1 LGDVTAQIFT
11 EEGREMMR
19 QDPLR
24 LERLEALLAECQ
36 NEWEQLAALEAF
48 LEEQIDFPFRAVA
61 DVPPEQGSYG
71 IDAGDRVLV
80 LGLIETDK
88 RWGVMVRVRK
98 GKRFFRC
105 PLFRLLPKNL
115 SAVQKEAVNDYRA
128 WFRTVGLPE
137 IVESDEESL

>member
-1 LGDVTAQIFT
+1 MA
-11 EEGREMMR
+11 

-24 LERLEALLAECQ
+24 LERLETLLIECQ
-36 NEWEQLAALEAF
+36 NEWDQLAVLEAF
-48 LEEQIDFPFRAVA
+48 LEEQLDFPFRAVC
-61 DVPPEQGSYG
+61 DVPPEQGSLG
-71 IDAGDRVLV
+71 LDAGDRVMV
-80 LGLIETDK
+80 VGLLEADK
-88 RWGVMVRVRK
+88 QWGIMMRVRK

-137 IVESDEESL
+137 IVELDE

>member
-1 LGDVTAQIFT
+1 
-11 EEGREMMR
+11 MMQ

-24 LERLEALLAECQ
+24 LERLEALIGDCQ
-36 NEWEQLAALEAF
+36 NEWEQLTALEAF
-48 LEEQIDFPFRAVA
+48 LEEQLDYPFRAVC

-71 IDAGDRVLV
+71 IDTGDRVMV
-80 LGLIETDK
+80 LGLLEADK
-88 RWGVMVRVRK
+88 QWGVMVRVRK

-115 SAVQKEAVNDYRA
+115 PAVQKEAVNDYRA

-137 IVESDEESL
+137 IVELDE

>member
-1 LGDVTAQIFT
+1 
-11 EEGREMMR
+11 MR

-24 LERLEALLAECQ
+24 LERLEALLSDCQ
-36 NEWEQLAALEAF
+36 NEWEQLTALEAF
-48 LEEQIDFPFRAVA
+48 LEEHLNFPFRAVC

-71 IDAGDRVLV
+71 IVAGDRVMV
-80 LGLIETDK
+80 LGLLEADQ

-105 PLFRLLPKNL
+105 PLSRLLPKQL
-115 SAVQKEAVNDYRA
+115 PALQKEAVNDYRA

-137 IVESDEESL
+137 IVELDE

>member
-1 LGDVTAQIFT
+1 
-11 EEGREMMR
+11 MR

-24 LERLEALLAECQ
+24 LERLEALLGECQ
-36 NEWEQLAALEAF
+36 NEWEQLTVLEAF
-48 LEEQIDFPFRAVA
+48 LEEQLDFPFR
-61 DVPPEQGSYG
+61 EQGSYG
-71 IDAGDRVLV
+71 IDTGDRVMV
-80 LGLIETDK
+80 LGLLEADK

-115 SAVQKEAVNDYRA
+115 PATQQEAVNDYRA

-137 IVESDEESL
+137 VMESDE

>member
-1 LGDVTAQIFT
+1 
-11 EEGREMMR
+11 MR

-24 LERLEALLAECQ
+24 LERLEALLGDCQ
-36 NEWEQLAALEAF
+36 NEWEQLTVLETF
-48 LEEQIDFPFRAVA
+48 LEEQLDFPFRAVS

-71 IDAGDRVLV
+71 IAVGDRVMV
-80 LGLIETDK
+80 LGLLEADE

-115 SAVQKEAVNDYRA
+115 PAFQKEAVSDYRS
-128 WFRTVGLPE
+128 WFRTVGLPD
-137 IVESDEESL
+137 IIESDE

>member
-1 LGDVTAQIFT
+1 MIDRKGS
-11 EEGREMMR
+11 GKMH
-19 QDPLR
+19 QDPLL
-24 LERLEALLAECQ
+24 LERLEALLGDCQ
-36 NEWEQLAALEAF
+36 NEWEQLSVLEAF
-48 LEEQIDFPFRAVA
+48 LEEHLDVPFRAVC

-71 IDAGDRVLV
+71 IAVGDRVMV
-80 LGLIETDK
+80 IGLLEADR

-115 SAVQKEAVNDYRA
+115 TPLQKEAVSDYRT

-137 IVESDEESL
+137 IIELDE

>member
-1 LGDVTAQIFT
+1 VDLIEEQEGTAK
-11 EEGREMMR
+11 MA

-24 LERLEALLAECQ
+24 LERLETLLSECQ
-36 NEWEQLAALEAF
+36 NEWEQLTILEAS
-48 LEEQIDFPFRAVA
+48 LDEQLDFPFRAVC

-71 IDAGDRVLV
+71 IVAGDRVMV
-80 LGLIETDK
+80 LGLLEADK
-88 RWGVMVRVRK
+88 QWGVMMRVRK

-115 SAVQKEAVNDYRA
+115 AAFQKEAVNDYRA

-137 IVESDEESL
+137 IVEMDE